1 MGSER
6 TLNNRHIINTPQQ
19 INSQTTLLIGDIL
32 AKFKIIYDR
41 NNCVAAG
48 PCAAVD
54 SEHFAINADDGKAD
68 LIGGKEVSPGIW
80 ELEIE
85 SDELAN
91 QAVEVC
97 PAAVISIKKIE

>member
-1 MGSER
+1 MAR
-6 TLNNRHIINTPQQ
+6 
-19 INSQTTLLIGDIL
+19 
-32 AKFKIIYDR
+32 FKIIYDK

-54 SEHFAINADDGKAD
+54 SEHFRINPDNGKAE
-68 LIGGKEVSPGIW
+68 LIGGREVSPGIF
-80 ELEIE
+80 ELEID

-97 PAAVISIKKIE
+97 PAAVISIKKIKD

>member
-1 MGSER
+1 M
-6 TLNNRHIINTPQQ
+6 
-19 INSQTTLLIGDIL
+19 

-54 SEHFAINADDGKAD
+54 PEHFKINPEDGKAI
-68 LIGGKEVSPGIW
+68 LINGKEVSPGVF
-80 ELEIE
+80 ELEID

-91 QAVEVC
+91 QAAAVC
-97 PAAVISIKKIE
+97 PAAVIQVKKISD